1 MFNGDEISLE
11 RLPAGAFLTSGN
23 NVMTIGWGFIGYMW
37 RKRVFIAPVRESRF
51 TREFID
57 KTGEFAVSIPREGE
71 LKSALKLAGTK
82 SGRDVDKLGE
92 IDSHKAEKVNTVLI
106 DGAEKYYECKVLA
119 NIPINKSDLDDSIKG
134 FYDDDDMHILY
145 IGEILD

>member
-11 RLPAGAFLTSGN
+11 RLPTGAFLTSGT

-51 TREFID
+51 TKEFID

-71 LKSALKLAGTK
+71 LKAELKLAGTK
-82 SGRDVDKLGE
+82 SGRDIDKLSK
-92 IDSHKAEKVNTVLI
+92 ISNHKANKINTALI

-119 NIPINKSDLDDSIKG
+119 SIPINKSDLDDSVKE
-134 FYDDDDMHILY
+134 FYSDNDMHILY
-145 IGEILD
+145 VGEILN

>member
-1 MFNGDEISLE
+1 MFNGDEIALE
-11 RLPAGAFLTSGN
+11 RLPSGAFLTSGN

-57 KTGEFAVSIPREGE
+57 KTGEFAVSVPHEGE
-71 LKSALKLAGTK
+71 LKTALKLAGTK
-82 SGRDVDKLGE
+82 SGREIDKLGE
-92 IDSHKAEKVNTVLI
+92 ISNHKASTVNTVLI

-119 NIPINKSDLDDSIKG
+119 AIPINKADLDESVKG

-145 IGEILD
+145 IGEILN

>member
-119 NIPINKSDLDDSIKG
+119 SIPINKSDLDDSVKD
-134 FYDDDDMHILY
+134 FYSDNDMHILY

>member
-57 KTGEFAVSIPREGE
+57 KMGEFAVSIPREGE

-92 IDSHKAEKVNTVLI
+92 INNHKAEKVNTVLI

-119 NIPINKSDLDDSIKG
+119 SIPINKSDLDDSVKD
-134 FYDDDDMHILY
+134 FYSDNDMHILY